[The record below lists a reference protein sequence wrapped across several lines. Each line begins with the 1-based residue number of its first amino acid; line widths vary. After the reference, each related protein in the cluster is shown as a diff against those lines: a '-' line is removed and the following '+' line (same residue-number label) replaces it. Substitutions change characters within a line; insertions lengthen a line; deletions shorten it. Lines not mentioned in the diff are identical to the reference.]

1 MVGGET
7 LNNKIRRERDTFLFF
22 KTIPPHSFCSRA
34 RGDRQTTTR
43 ETERVRERG
52 IKSVCFIFF
61 FFSSGARLLRS
72 GGREKRESYTHIFFF
87 FLRVVC
93 SRERDNDFEEE
104 EEEEE
109 ERERER
115 ETTRV

>member
-1 MVGGET
+1 
-7 LNNKIRRERDTFLFF
+7 
-22 KTIPPHSFCSRA
+22 
-34 RGDRQTTTR
+34 
-43 ETERVRERG
+43 
-52 IKSVCFIFF
+52 
-61 FFSSGARLLRS
+61 LRS
-72 GGREKRESYTHIFFF
+72 GGREKRESYTHILFF